1 MLDILSDRGKAHASE
16 DAEELLMRY
25 QVVQRSLE
33 KDSANLTDEWYID
46 LQMTTELK
54 QFTLLPHSEMI
65 EVRNL

>member
-1 MLDILSDRGKAHASE
+1 VLDILSDRGKAHASE